1 VECEAVLSCSE
12 DAVVTE
18 RLTVHPIAELFP
30 ELPAEDFRAL
40 VEDIR
45 RHGVKVPIVV
55 YNGQIIDGCHRYRA
69 CEQLGKKCP
78 TVEWD
83 GRDPWLEVQSRNLL
97 RRHLRKEQVYAIR
110 LLAAARFPALAAPML
125 VARDEAR
132 QRQAQAKGQPR
143 GVKVLFRSSDRHRES
158 AEVIGAQLGVSGGTI
173 KRVER
178 VARQQPELLPQI
190 AAGALSAAKA
200 TRQIRAP
207 QLVRAQKPGI
217 NPPPATLLHALEFNA
232 TAATRQ
238 LRSLIRQQ
246 WLAWPHDHRL
256 QFIRALQAEVHDLV
270 YALTVSQ
277 GRDGTATAAQSLSPA
292 SSGGRR

>member
-1 VECEAVLSCSE
+1 
-12 DAVVTE
+12 VTKG
-18 RLTVHPIAELFP
+18 LTVHPIAELFP

-45 RHGVKVPIVV
+45 LYGVKVPIVV
-55 YNGQIIDGCHRYRA
+55 HEGQIIDGVHRYKA
-69 CEQLGKKCP
+69 CEQLGMKCP

-125 VARDEAR
+125 VARNAAK
-132 QRQAQAKGQPR
+132 QRRAQAKGQPR
-143 GVKVLFRSSDRHRES
+143 GVKVLFRSDDRHRES

-178 VARQQPELLPQI
+178 VARQKPELLPQI

-200 TRQIRAP
+200 TKQIGAQRP
-207 QLVRAQKPGI
+207 VSAQKPGI
-217 NPPPATLLHALEFNA
+217 NPTPAALLYATEFSV

-238 LRSLIRQQ
+238 LRHLVRQQ

-277 GRDGTATAAQSLSPA
+277 GPDATSTAVQPLSPA